1 MILFINMQQRFI
13 QIIGLALSAVYAA
26 AIIWIYATEPR
37 SFKEV
42 ATGAQVATGTYQVDQ
57 EKFNA
62 ALTLF
67 RREQFRAARD
77 EWQRA
82 DSAQS
87 DPRTQFYIAYSFYRE
102 GWGRLYYDQ
111 DLFKQG
117 LEAVNRA
124 IAMSPGPLTVDDEN
138 LQLHT
143 AAELKAE
150 LEQGTERNWGDVNP
164 LKVLRSRK

>member
-1 MILFINMQQRFI
+1 MQQKSI
-13 QIIGLALSAVYAA
+13 QIIGLALSAIYAT

-37 SFKEV
+37 SFREV
-42 ATGAQVATGTYQVDQ
+42 ATGAQVAVGTYQVDQ
-57 EKFNA
+57 EKFNS

-67 RREQFRAARD
+67 RRDQFRAARD

-87 DPRTQFYIAYSFYRE
+87 DPKTQFYIAYSFYRE
-102 GWGRLYYDQ
+102 GWGRVYYDQ

-117 LEAVNRA
+117 LDAVNRA
-124 IAMSPGPLTVDDEN
+124 IALSATPLTVDDEN
-138 LQLHT
+138 LQMHT

-150 LEQGTERNWGDVNP
+150 LQQGMPATGGDVNP
-164 LKVLRSRK
+164 LKVLRTRQ